1 MKGEIFTIEG
11 IENMNKE
18 ELIETFEKLDAK
30 LNDLKQVYEENFGDK
45 IGKEISD
52 KVDTT
57 IFDSIRN
64 ELFTIILAKH
74 CIAKRLSSEFNIFI
88 M

>member
-1 MKGEIFTIEG
+1 MTEG
-11 IENMNKE
+11 IENMSKE
-18 ELIETFEKLDAK
+18 ELIETFEKLDVK
-30 LNDLKQVYEENFGDK
+30 LKELRRVYEENFGDL

-52 KVDTT
+52 PVDIT

-74 CIAKRLSSEFNIFI
+74 CIAKRLSSDFNIFI

>member
-1 MKGEIFTIEG
+1 MTEG
-11 IENMNKE
+11 IENMSKE
-18 ELIETFEKLDAK
+18 ELIETFEKLDVK
-30 LNDLKQVYEENFGDK
+30 LKELRRVYEENFGDK

-52 KVDTT
+52 PVDITV
-57 IFDSIRN
+57 FDSIRN

-74 CIAKRLSSEFNIFI
+74 CIAKRLSSDFNIFI

>member
-1 MKGEIFTIEG
+1 MR
-11 IENMNKE
+11 
-18 ELIETFEKLDAK
+18 
-30 LNDLKQVYEENFGDK
+30 QVYEENFGDK

-52 KVDTT
+52 KVDITL
-57 IFDSIRN
+57 FDSIRN

-74 CIAKRLSSEFNIFI
+74 CIATKLSSDFNIFI

>member
-1 MKGEIFTIEG
+1 MS
-11 IENMNKE
+11 KE
-18 ELIETFEKLDAK
+18 ELIETFEKLDVK
-30 LNDLKQVYEENFGDK
+30 LKELRRVYEENFGDL

-52 KVDTT
+52 PVDIT

-74 CIAKRLSSEFNIFI
+74 CIAKRLSSDFNIFI